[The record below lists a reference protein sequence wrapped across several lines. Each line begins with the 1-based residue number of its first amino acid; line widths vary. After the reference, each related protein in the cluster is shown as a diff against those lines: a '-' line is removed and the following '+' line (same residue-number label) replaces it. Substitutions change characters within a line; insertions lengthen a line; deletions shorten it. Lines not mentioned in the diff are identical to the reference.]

1 MIERESLRVYQ
12 LSVFVLAVEWVLFGS
27 MHFTARLKAEAMIP
41 PGFPWKTFIA
51 VATGM
56 IEVTV
61 GILLLVTKTRK
72 YAAAATLVLLV
83 AFLPSIYRM
92 LAYDEAMV
100 AVSAEW
106 RNPARVLLVPN
117 HVFMALC
124 AIYLYRW
131 PRRPLFDAAP
141 RPPRQ
146 PFSWP
151 APSFAGSGAAIT
163 VAVVMVLANL
173 AGFGVLRSSALS
185 GSTAQLWAMMC
196 LALGGLF
203 GFLFGIP
210 RVTLEGTDR
219 MTHRPNSNI
228 EIVSD
233 WLTKII
239 VGVGLLQFHSL
250 GRFLDRVSADLG
262 QALGGGNAAR
272 ASSFAKALIIYFFVA
287 GIIQGYLLTRMYL
300 SERFEEVET
309 PLPPLAAAESRHAA
323 RPAGTTAEPA

>member
-12 LSVFVLAVEWVLFGS
+12 LSVFVLAVEWILFGS

-51 VATGM
+51 VVTGM
-56 IEVTV
+56 VEVTV
-61 GILLLVTKTRK
+61 GILLLITRTRR
-72 YAAAATLVLLV
+72 YAAVATLVLLA

-92 LAYDEAMV
+92 LAYDEALGV
-100 AVSAEW
+100 AGEW
-106 RNPARVLLVPN
+106 RSLARVLLVPN

-131 PRRPLFDAAP
+131 PRRPAFDVP
-141 RPPRQ
+141 PPMPRQ
-146 PFSWP
+146 PFAWP
-151 APSFAGSGAAIT
+151 MPTFAGGGATLT

-173 AGFGVLRSSALS
+173 AGFWVVRISPVH

-196 LALGGLF
+196 LAVGGLL

-210 RVTLEGTDR
+210 RVTLDGTDR
-219 MTHRPNSNI
+219 VTHRPNSNV

-250 GRFLDRVSADLG
+250 GRFVDRVSTDLG

-272 ASSFAKALIIYFFVA
+272 ASSFARALIVYFFIA
-287 GIIQGYLLTRMYL
+287 GVIQGYLLTRMYL
-300 SERFEEVET
+300 SERFEEFEA
-309 PLPPLAAAESRHAA
+309 PPPPAPAAAEQQRA
-323 RPAGTTAEPA
+323 

>member
-1 MIERESLRVYQ
+1 MIERESLRVYR
-12 LSVFVLAVEWVLFGS
+12 LSVFVLAVEWILFGS
-27 MHFTARLKAEAMIP
+27 MHFTARLQTEAQIP
-41 PGFPWKTFIA
+41 PGLQWKTFIA
-51 VATGM
+51 VVTGM

-61 GILLLVTKTRK
+61 GILLLVTRTRR
-72 YAAAATLVLLV
+72 YAAVATLVLLV

-100 AVSAEW
+100 GVSPEW
-106 RNPARVLLVPN
+106 RNFARVLLVPN

-131 PRRPLFDAAP
+131 PRRPAAPDAVPP
-141 RPPRQ
+141 RPPRD

-151 APSFAGSGAAIT
+151 MPTYAGGGATLT
-163 VAVVMVLANL
+163 VALIMLLANL
-173 AGFGVLRSSALS
+173 AGFGIVWISPLN
-185 GSTAQLWAMMC
+185 GSTAQLWAIMC
-196 LALGGLF
+196 LAVGGLF

-210 RVTLEGTDR
+210 RVTLEGVDR
-219 MTHRPNSNI
+219 VTHRPNSNI

-262 QALGGGNAAR
+262 NALGGGNAAR
-272 ASSFAKALIIYFFVA
+272 ASAFARALIIYFFVA
-287 GIIQGYLLTRMYL
+287 GVIQGYLLTRMYL
-300 SERFEEVET
+300 SERFEEFEA
-309 PLPPLAAAESRHAA
+309 PKGEPIAAGGAGERPGAAA
-323 RPAGTTAEPA
+323 T